1 MYVEN
6 CIGGFEIERS
16 QKCGWEEIHSCSCKH
31 QRFPAWMPWFFFL
44 FFSLWYWFCFNSLLG
59 KFVYLICV
67 WMCLDLVRDF
77 STHWK
82 CSSEASWD
90 SSHPQRNGDSFRSD
104 QDVWRGEMVYV
115 PEMQAQVGFLIW
127 SLLKHQCTFVLSY
140 YVFSSLI
147 FLVYC
152 GGYE

>member
-31 QRFPAWMPWFFFL
+31 QRFPTRMPWFFFPILLSVILVL
-44 FFSLWYWFCFNSLLG
+44 FQLFAWIIFC
-59 KFVYLICV
+59 LICV

-90 SSHPQRNGDSFRSD
+90 SSHPQRDGDSFRSD